1 MSPAIYSL
9 RCSALHTSTM
19 VLLRLLCKEGMSLSA
34 LVGSDMVITME
45 LIEDDFYVLPLE
57 KIVEIFQDDEALGS
71 DGKDGGGEELN

>member
-1 MSPAIYSL
+1 
-9 RCSALHTSTM
+9 
-19 VLLRLLCKEGMSLSA
+19 
-34 LVGSDMVITME
+34 ME